1 MIYEKKWNLT
11 GARIGTTKLT
21 GRYSGIAS
29 PSMTAKNAGIGD
41 DMNEPKTR
49 YEISSDE
56 LNNRMEKHQALH
68 EEPIQRA
75 VAVLEAALDSVMKKL
90 GVDVDQDP
98 ENIQMQM
105 DNLGIDVRSIDDP
118 SMPKACGFYVFL
130 IRGDDITP
138 HSWIGDA
145 RLDQMG
151 VCYAN
156 IQWFMEDR
164 LTESGG
170 VKILG

>member
-1 MIYEKKWNLT
+1 M
-11 GARIGTTKLT
+11 
-21 GRYSGIAS
+21 S
-29 PSMTAKNAGIGD
+29 
-41 DMNEPKTR
+41 EPKTR

-56 LNNRMEKHQALH
+56 LNNRMERQARYH
-68 EEPIQRA
+68 EEPVQRA

-130 IRGDDITP
+130 IRGSDITP
-138 HSWIGDA
+138 YAWIGDA

-151 VCYAN
+151 QCWCD
-156 IQWFMEDR
+156 IQWFREER
-164 LTESGG
+164 LSETGG
-170 VKILG
+170 IKLL

>member
-1 MIYEKKWNLT
+1 M
-11 GARIGTTKLT
+11 
-21 GRYSGIAS
+21 S
-29 PSMTAKNAGIGD
+29 
-41 DMNEPKTR
+41 EPKTR

-56 LNNRMEKHQALH
+56 LNDRMERQQRFH

-105 DNLGIDVRSIDDP
+105 ENLGIDVRSIDDP

-130 IRGDDITP
+130 IRGSDIIP

-151 VCYAN
+151 QCWCDIHLFN
-156 IQWFMEDR
+156 DDR
-164 LTESGG
+164 LIESGG
-170 VKILG
+170 IKILG